1 MPGKLYSI
9 TELQNLIFPIAQR
22 YGVERVLLFGSYAR
36 GDAKPES
43 DIDLRVDCGALRG
56 YIKLAG
62 FHREIE
68 EALEMPVDV
77 LTTGSLED
85 KFLLR
90 IAKEEVLLYE
100 QPQH

>member
-1 MPGKLYSI
+1 MANKTYTI
-9 TELQNLIFPIAQR
+9 TEIKHLIYPIAQR

-36 GDAKPES
+36 GVPTPDS
-43 DIDLRVDCGALRG
+43 DIDLRIDRGAIQDYFELS
-56 YIKLAG
+56 G
-62 FHREIE
+62 FHQEIE
-68 EALEMPVDV
+68 EALATSVDV

-90 IAKEEVLLYE
+90 IADEEVVLYE